1 MRTLVHGAGGCGF
14 MVLGKDREPSCLR
27 EPDYEVDSAVNGQAF
42 YACTEHLE
50 QVRECNPRSVG
61 EVRPL

>member
-1 MRTLVHGAGGCGF
+1 